1 MLGGQVGFIPLGS
14 RNSPGIRMG
23 DSVMWPN
30 MATDADTMARPLPD
44 GVEIFTQLRSASS
57 PERLAFGFKM
67 PAGASVRPSP
77 MGQHGV
83 EVVSATG
90 RVLSSVG
97 AISAQDADG
106 TPVPVSYRLAGSVL
120 RVHVSH
126 RHGDFHYPILVD
138 PVVTDPNIT
147 GAPGSVAAGFW
158 EYFTIGSGGQC
169 FTPFAGNAYLGAGQY
184 IRWLGP
190 GNCRISQYDMGYFF
204 YPAPG
209 DASVTDVN
217 YGYIRQDNRPNTP
230 MCTFTRFVENAAS
243 GFIAEPNTTK
253 VPSCFENPVSVS
265 YNVYGGYF
273 PGNFGEWGQ
282 YSSCAIGPAPNNYCD
297 YPYFLAYASGLT
309 AYVEDDKAPVIG
321 TGQAPPAGWTNND
334 SAPISANAVDSG
346 IGTEYA
352 TLSAQT
358 GSVSTVLDGRNANAE
373 GLCPYGVRCSPN
385 LPTNATVGQ
394 LPEGISTITDQA
406 QDVAGNNTGPQQI
419 GTAKVDRSA
428 PLVTLSGALNDNH
441 DNVPPQNANLHV
453 SATDGSNDG
462 NPADERSGV
471 ASLVVQVDGT
481 QVAAQ
486 NQTCDNS
493 CPLALDYTFDQT
505 KYSAGA
511 HTITVIATD
520 LAGNISTP
528 QNFTV
533 FTDQDVPDVTES
545 GTLWDAN
552 GAHIS
557 NPSYTLNID
566 ATDGSSDLPDS
577 GVASVAV
584 NVDGQQ
590 QLSASQPCGQGSCAM
605 SQTFT
610 FQTAQYGAGD
620 HTIDIYV
627 TDQVG
632 HQTHDQETV
641 TVVQTPTQ
649 APQSGNAGSSSE
661 RTFQGANSNDQA
673 GSSVV
678 DIGDING
685 DGIDDYAIG
694 APGATSQTVRSQS
707 GKIYIVYGS
716 ASGGLT
722 NLGSLGSGGFE
733 IDGATG
739 DRAGMVLSTGNIAG
753 DGTDLIIGAPG
764 SAVNGFQ
771 GKVYVVFNSALSSG
785 NVDLSN
791 LGSNGFVVNGPA
803 ASALNPSLC
812 AGSPKTFGA
821 ILATPGTGTLSAHVD
836 VNGDGLDDIAIGSPT
851 DSNNNRTCSGST
863 YVIYGKSD
871 PGAINAGSLTAPQGF
886 RIDGAQAN
894 DQSGTSAATVGDT
907 NGSGNAAVAIGAPA
921 SSLSPRTSAGTG
933 YVVYGSPTPMN
944 VDLANLGTQGYPVY
958 GANNSGLGSSV
969 TSMNLDG
976 SGEQAIVFGGNGAYV
991 ILGHETSDPIDFASP
1006 DPETAYAIAPPPGV
1020 GYNAANVTSAGDNQ
1034 ALGLP
1039 GLLVAFPGANGQT
1052 GSVFTLNNQDGADP
1066 TSSLAQDLGNLP
1078 GQFGALL
1085 TGENTGDQAGVSTA
1099 AVDNDPAGNP
1109 AMLIGAPA
1117 AQNSAGR
1124 AYLEPARAPGQ
1135 PGQPTAQ
1142 TSSASGSGS
1151 ALKNRC
1157 YFKTSPAYPFDGAS
1171 DFPKC
1176 RYTAVKNVDQTP
1188 KGAANGYAD
1197 QSKGYEHT
1205 RPVGPN
1211 VRRKIMGGILGN
1223 KKPVTLYDSAL
1234 NIIGKLQVTSS
1245 AGNRNSLTLF
1255 DASGTKLVTS
1265 RGTAI
1270 QVESTP
1276 CLTDP
1281 QKNNPGGY
1289 ALISVQGSESPSN
1302 PIPGLRAIVSR
1313 NAIPPNS
1320 INPHGDKQRHS
1331 TVKVTNDQIISSA
1344 WNSCSKPSIYRRLTY
1359 NLHPYQYP
1367 KYRSSDA
1374 YQGGNVAKISP
1385 TRGDQYWNYQFP
1397 RDPISGFPTL
1407 AIVTSSTTGVADG
1420 GVARSV
1426 FEDDGNGPYG
1436 ANGALSTHLADKIRY
1451 TDHNVPCKSPAVT
1464 QWLFEAVDRHTY
1476 SWYPIRNPDGF
1487 IRTKSP
1493 PC

>member
-1 MLGGQVGFIPLGS
+1 MLGGKVGFIPLGS
-14 RNSPGIRMG
+14 RNSTGRQMG
-23 DSVMWPN
+23 DSVIWPN

-44 GVEIFTQLRSASS
+44 GAEVFTQLRSASS
-57 PERLAFGFKM
+57 PERLAFRFAM
-67 PAGASVRPSP
+67 PVGASVRPSP

-83 EVVSATG
+83 EVVNATG

-106 TPVPVSYRLAGSVL
+106 TPVPVSYRLAGDVL
-120 RVHVSH
+120 RVHVAH
-126 RHGDFHYPILVD
+126 RQGDFHYPILVD
-138 PVVTDPNIT
+138 PVVTDTNIV
-147 GAPGSVAAGFW
+147 GPPGHVNAGFW
-158 EYFTIGSGGQC
+158 EYNTVGYGGPC
-169 FTPFAGNAYLGAGQY
+169 FAPFAGTAFLGAGQY

-190 GNCRISQYDMGYFF
+190 STCRIYQYDLGYFY

-209 DASVTDVN
+209 DASVTDVT
-217 YGYIRQDNRPNTP
+217 YGNIRQDNYANTP
-230 MCTFTRFVENAAS
+230 MCTFTRFQESSAAGYAVEPGTA
-243 GFIAEPNTTK
+243 K
-253 VPSCFENPVSVS
+253 VPSCFEMPVSVS
-265 YNVYGGYF
+265 YSVYGGYF

-282 YSSCAIGPAPNNYCD
+282 YSACANGAAPNNYCD

-334 SAPISANAVDSG
+334 NAPISANAVDSG

-358 GSVSTVLDGRNANAE
+358 GSTSTVVDNENANAR

-385 LPTNATVGQ
+385 LATNATVRQ

-406 QDVAGNNTGPQQI
+406 QDVAGNNSGAQQVAS
-419 GTAKVDRSA
+419 AKVDRSP
-428 PLVTLSGALNDNH
+428 PLVTLSGGLYDNH

-453 SATDGSNDG
+453 SAADGSNDG

-511 HTITVIATD
+511 HTITVMATD

-533 FTDQDVPDVTES
+533 FTDQDAPDVTES

-552 GAHIS
+552 GADIS

-590 QLSASQPCGQGSCAM
+590 QLSASQPCSQGSCAM

-610 FQTAQYGAGD
+610 FQTAQYGAGE

-641 TVVQTPTQ
+641 NVVQTPTQ

-673 GSSVV
+673 GSSVI

-764 SAVNGFQ
+764 SAANGYQ

-791 LGSNGFVVNGPA
+791 LAGNGFVINGPA

-821 ILATPGTGTLSAHVD
+821 ILATPGTGTLSAHAD

-871 PGAINAGSLTAPQGF
+871 SGAINAASLTATQGF
-886 RIDGAQAN
+886 RIDGGQAN
-894 DQSGTSAATVGDT
+894 DQSGTSAAIVGDT

-976 SGEQAIVFGGNGAYV
+976 SGEHAIVFGGNGAYV

-1006 DPETAYAIAPPPGV
+1006 DPDTAYAIAPPPGV

-1052 GSVFTLNNQDGADP
+1052 GSVYSLNNQDGADP

-1099 AVDNDPAGNP
+1099 AVDNDPNGNP
-1109 AMLIGAPA
+1109 ATLIGAPA

-1124 AYLEPARAPGQ
+1124 AYLEPARPPGQ

-1142 TSSASGSGS
+1142 TASASGSGS
-1151 ALKNRC
+1151 ALKNGC
-1157 YFKTSPAYPFDGAS
+1157 YFKTAPAYPFNGDK
-1171 DFPKC
+1171 DFPQC
-1176 RYTAVKNVDQTP
+1176 RYTSVRNVDQTP
-1188 KGAANGYAD
+1188 KGTANGYAD
-1197 QSKGYEHT
+1197 QSKGYKHQPPT
-1205 RPVGPN
+1205 GPN
-1211 VRRKIMGGILGN
+1211 IRRPIRGGILGN

-1234 NIIGKLQVTSS
+1234 NIIGTLRVRPSP
-1245 AGNRNSLTLF
+1245 GNRHSISLLN
-1255 DASGTKLVTS
+1255 ASGVQVATS
-1265 RGTAI
+1265 RDTVI

-1276 CLTDP
+1276 CLTNP
-1281 QKNNPGGY
+1281 QNNSPGGY

-1313 NAIPPNS
+1313 SAIPADS
-1320 INPHGDKQRHS
+1320 INPHREKQRNGNLVS
-1331 TVKVTNDQIISSA
+1331 NDQIISSA
-1344 WNSCSKPSIYRRLTY
+1344 WSSCSKPSSHRRLT
-1359 NLHPYQYP
+1359 NTPRPYHDPNYP
-1367 KYRSSDA
+1367 PSDR
-1374 YQGGNVAKISP
+1374 YQGRNAAKNCLSKP
-1385 TRGDQYWNYQFP
+1385 NCGDQYWNYQFP
-1397 RDPISGFPTL
+1397 RDPISGFPAL
-1407 AIVTSSTTGVADG
+1407 AIVSSSTTGVRNG

-1426 FEDDGNGPYG
+1426 FEDDGNGTRG
-1436 ANGALSTHLADKIRY
+1436 TGGGLSTSLADKVSY
-1451 TDHNVPCKSPAVT
+1451 TDHNVPCQSPAVT
-1464 QWLFEAVDRHTY
+1464 QWLFESVDRHTY
-1476 SWYPIRNPDGF
+1476 GWYPIRNPDGYT
-1487 IRTKSP
+1487 RT
-1493 PC
+1493 C